1 MKEIKF
7 KIIELAEY
15 QVLLTKDF
23 DNESDEDIYMIVI
36 SFFIDGI
43 KVTHKYHYEKEKN
56 RDDMFLLITDEHVQ
70 SLIDNAIT
78 MMLP

>member
-36 SFFIDGI
+36 SFFIDGV
-43 KVTHKYHYEKEKN
+43 KVTYKYHYEKEKN
-56 RDDMFLLITDEHVQ
+56 RDDMFLLITDKYVQ